1 MYPLPIG
8 RVIFPSII
16 QEGKV
21 MEQME
26 MSAIKEFDIFNK
38 ISSHEQVM
46 FCNDPKAGL
55 KAIIAIHDTTL
66 GPALGGTRMY
76 PYESVEEALND
87 VLRLSEGMTYKCAAA
102 DLDFGGGKAVI
113 IGDPNT
119 DKSPALFR
127 SFGQYVESL
136 NGRFYTGTD
145 MGTTMDDFVQALKET
160 KFINGVPE
168 VYGGGGDTSIPT
180 AKGVIYALKAT
191 NKYLFND
198 DTLTGKTYAIQGLG
212 KVGFKVCEHLLKDGA
227 NVIVTDINEQA
238 IKEIEQIGKEL
249 RNPVTVVKSNDIY
262 SVEADIFIPCAMGG
276 ILNENTIPQLNVKAI
291 AGSANNQLQNE
302 SHIDELHQ
310 RDILYA
316 PDYIVN
322 AGGLISVADELYGA
336 NKERVLNKTKTI
348 YSSLL
353 EIYKQSAVENITTL
367 EAADRKCQQ
376 TLDEQKGRNNF
387 FSRFKRPKW
396 NFQE

>member
-1 MYPLPIG
+1 
-8 RVIFPSII
+8 
-16 QEGKV
+16 